1 MHGDK
6 LRYALLGP
14 VRVVG
19 DEGEPIALTPQ
30 QQAIVAMLLAR
41 RGRAVT
47 AVDLVDGVWGHA
59 VPARVHSTLQTQIS
73 QLRRKLEPGRPPRTP
88 AAVLVSAPGGYRLL
102 TGEGACDL
110 DQFDTL
116 LAEADRAVRD
126 GHREDARRLL
136 RTALDLWRGEP
147 LTGVSGPHAEGLRA
161 VLAERRLTAVEARIR
176 LDLESGAHAGSVPEL
191 TLLAAEHPLREG
203 LRALLMLALYRC
215 GRQAEALASY
225 ADVRSLLATE
235 LGVDPGAE
243 LRDLHQ
249 RVLGSDPSLAI
260 APSPEAAEGPPP
272 SGTWPGEA
280 AGYRHPIPA
289 QLPAAPADFTG
300 RTAVVERLVAALDTE
315 SPRSVVAAV
324 SGLGGV
330 GKTALALHAGH
341 RVRDRY
347 PDGQLHADL
356 GGASAVPVEPAEV
369 LARFLRALSIHSVPD
384 GLDERAALYRSAL
397 AGRRVLVLLDNAADM
412 RQIAPLLPD
421 TPGCAALVTSRVRLH
436 LPSAHAVELNV
447 LPADEA
453 MVLLSRLVGPART
466 AAEPESA
473 AALVAACGQLPLA
486 VRIVGAR
493 LAHRPAWTIAGLV
506 DRLADE
512 RRRLGQ
518 LEIGD
523 LAVDATFRL
532 SYDQL
537 SPELARA
544 FRLAAHADG
553 PLLSVPMAAALLDRD
568 ERQTDSLLEQLVDVG
583 LLESPGT
590 GRYRYHDLLRLFAR
604 ARADEAS
611 PGAAE
616 TGAASGARQSEVDA
630 ALDRLVDFCLAT
642 VRGAYRLSRPGCTT
656 PDDMAATSSAPVRF
670 DHSAAGL
677 AWVRDE
683 IDTLLDVL
691 RQSARRPGVRLAPAA
706 DLLLALDPFGELDFL
721 WPRLNGPAAA
731 LADAAAVRGEPDAEI
746 RARYML
752 GGGLWQVGHSDE
764 GRAQV
769 VRALELS
776 RATGDEVMLG
786 KLLNVSGLLESTGP
800 SIPEGYE
807 VGLALFRES
816 IAVHARRGN
825 LWGEL
830 ESRYN
835 SAYPLR
841 RLGRTPEAL
850 DCLTEALSRAS
861 CLGWTLVR
869 VYIQAGHARTLVHLG
884 RTAEA
889 VVSYTKALGGC
900 REIGSEHMEL
910 IVERGLGEAMH
921 ALGRYGQAAAHLE
934 RSLAGARRLG
944 NEPLQAMALLAL
956 GTTLSAAGHTERA
969 EACLHAAH
977 GLHVRLGMA
986 LPELLTAYETG
997 T

>member
-1 MHGDK
+1 MS
-6 LRYALLGP
+6 
-14 VRVVG
+14 
-19 DEGEPIALTPQ
+19 LTPQ
-30 QQAIVAMLLAR
+30 QQAILAMLLAR

-59 VPARVHSTLQTQIS
+59 VHARVQSTLQTQIS

-88 AAVLVSAPGGYRLL
+88 AAVLLSVPGGYQLL
-102 TGEGACDL
+102 TGEDACDL
-110 DQFDTL
+110 DQFDRY
-116 LAEADRAVRD
+116 LAEADRAARD

-136 RTALDLWRGEP
+136 GTALDLWRGEP
-147 LTGVSGPHAEGLRA
+147 LTGVPGPHADSLRI
-161 VLAERRLTAVEARIR
+161 VLAERRLTAVEARLR
-176 LDLESGAHAGSVPEL
+176 LDLEFGAHAESVPEL

-225 ADVRSLLATE
+225 ADVSSLLATE

-249 RVLGSDPSLAI
+249 RVLRADPSLATT
-260 APSPEAAEGPPP
+260 PSPAATASGPLPA
-272 SGTWPGEA
+272 GTAPGA
-280 AGYRHPIPA
+280 SPGYRHPIPA

-300 RTAVVERLVAALDTE
+300 RTTVAERLVAALDAE
-315 SPRSVVAAV
+315 SPQTVVCAV

-330 GKTALALHAGH
+330 GKTALALHTGH
-341 RVRDRY
+341 RVRDRF
-347 PDGQLHADL
+347 PDGQLHVDL

-369 LARFLRALSIHSVPD
+369 LAGFLRALSICSVPD
-384 GLDERAALYRSAL
+384 GLDERVALYRSAL
-397 AGRRVLVLLDNAADM
+397 AGRRVLVLLDNAADV
-412 RQIAPLLPD
+412 RQLAPLLPA

-436 LPSAHAVELNV
+436 LPSASAVELNV
-447 LPADEA
+447 LPTDDA
-453 MVLLSRLVGPART
+453 MALLSRLVGPERI

-473 AALVAACGQLPLA
+473 AALVAACSQLPLA

-493 LAHRPAWTIAGLV
+493 LAHRPAWTIAGFV

-537 SPELARA
+537 PPELARA
-544 FRLAAHADG
+544 FRLVSQAEG
-553 PLLSVPMAAALLDRD
+553 PVVSVPMAAALLDRD
-568 ERQTDSLLEQLVDVG
+568 ERETDSLLEQLVDVG
-583 LLESPGT
+583 LLESPGR

-604 ARADEAS
+604 ARADDAS
-611 PGAAE
+611 PDADE
-616 TGAASGARQSEVDA
+616 TGAAGVAKGSEVDA

-656 PDDMAATSSAPVRF
+656 ADDMAATRSTPVRF

-683 IDTLLDVL
+683 LDTLVGVL
-691 RQSARRPGVRLAPAA
+691 RQAARRPGVRLAPAA

-731 LADAAAVRGEPDAEI
+731 LADAAGVRGQPDAEI

-752 GGGLWQVGHSDE
+752 GGGLWQVGRPDE

-769 VRALELS
+769 DRALELS

-786 KLLNVSGLLESTGP
+786 QLLNVSGLLESTGP

-807 VGLALFRES
+807 VGLGLFRES
-816 IAVHARRGN
+816 TAVHARRGN

-830 ESRYN
+830 EARYN
-835 SAYPLR
+835 AAHPLR
-841 RLGRTPEAL
+841 QLGRIPEAL
-850 DCLTEALSRAS
+850 GCLTDALSRAS
-861 CLGWTLVR
+861 SLGWTLVR
-869 VYIQAGHARTLVHLG
+869 VYIQAGQARTLVRLG
-884 RTAEA
+884 RAAEA
-889 VVSYTKALGGC
+889 VVSYTEALDGC

-910 IVERGLGEAMH
+910 IVEHGLGEAMH
-921 ALGRYGQAAAHLE
+921 ALGRYGPAAAHLE

-944 NEPLQAMALLAL
+944 NDPLRASALLAL

-969 EACLHAAH
+969 EACLRAAH
-977 GLHVRLGMA
+977 TLHVRLGIP
-986 LPELLTAYETG
+986 LPELLTAYNTG